1 MFSHKSHL
9 YGFIPG
15 IIVCKVKELE
25 TENDIS
31 HKIQLYVKM
40 TTIDN
45 VKMDS
50 SNIINQLDLEKE
62 KIYGKIANLSK
73 LLTGIKKRNLNVNR
87 TFLG

>member
-1 MFSHKSHL
+1 M
-9 YGFIPG
+9 
-15 IIVCKVKELE
+15 
-25 TENDIS
+25 
-31 HKIQLYVKM
+31 YVQM

-73 LLTGIKKRNLNVNR
+73 LLTGIKKRNLNVNK

>member
-9 YGFIPG
+9 YGFLPG

-25 TENDIS
+25 TENDLS
-31 HKIQLYVKM
+31 HKIHLYVKM

-45 VKMDS
+45 VKKDS
-50 SNIINQLDLEKE
+50 SNEINQLDLEKE

-73 LLTGIKKRNLNVNR
+73 LFTGKKKRNLNVNR